1 MFVGPEPHKLAF
13 KELEERIRAKDP
25 KGCLMALVTSPSN
38 AAALDVSYMPTKISK
53 LLLELKNEGCEN
65 LYFLVYAFGGSIY
78 FPEMFE
84 KIVRGMEVDSVN
96 FLVPTRS
103 GANASLLV
111 LTTYDKL
118 FVNSWTIMDP
128 FNVTISIPPGAP
140 KDISLFLGISEYL
153 MALVKGEKKDLASQ
167 ISGQA
172 LSIMASHG
180 ILYEYIEAE
189 RLLNYINS
197 LVESK
202 IKPKLKV
209 SLEEFRDSFIGTEER
224 PPTSVSGVEVASM
237 FRDVVIMDKEDQ
249 ELSRLSNNLE
259 SQLIDLVESR
269 GASGILMS
277 RKKEVLVGSVPVIQL
292 PS

>member
-1 MFVGPEPHKLAF
+1 LFAAPDPHKLAF
-13 KELEERIRAKDP
+13 RELEEKIKAADP
-25 KGCLMALVTSPSN
+25 DACLMALVTSPLN
-38 AAALDVSYMPTKISK
+38 AASLDVAYVPTKIAK
-53 LLLELKNEGCEN
+53 LLVDLKSEGCRN
-65 LYFLVYAFGGSIY
+65 LYFLIYAFGGSIY
-78 FPEMFE
+78 FPETFE
-84 KIVRGMEVDSVN
+84 KIVRGMEIDSVN

-103 GANASLLV
+103 GANASLLI
-111 LTTYDKL
+111 LTVYDKL

-128 FNVTISIPPGAP
+128 FNVTISLPPAAP

-153 MALVKGEKKDLASQ
+153 MSLVKGEKKDLASQ

-197 LVESK
+197 LVENK

-209 SLEEFRDSFIGTEER
+209 PLEEFKDSFIGTEER
-224 PPTSVSGVEVASM
+224 PPTNVSGVEVAKM
-237 FRDVVIMDKEDQ
+237 FENVVLMDKEEP
-249 ELSRLSNNLE
+249 ELSRLSNLVE
-259 SQLIDLVESR
+259 SQLLEFVESR
-269 GASGILMS
+269 GASGIIAT
-277 RKKEVLVGSVPVIQL
+277 RRREVLLGSMPVLQI